1 MISIQPP
8 ENLPHDYTS
17 LQPVGEKPYNTPMA
31 TSNGSNLQEKV
42 QGGGRVLRS
51 ETAGWQLEIP
61 SGSAGSYR
69 LAQLDDYSG
78 LVRSAFPWS
87 APINLSLA
95 ARSSARN
102 MPGTWGFGLWND
114 PFGMAVLQGSNMRFP
129 TLPNAAW
136 FFFASDSNYL
146 SLRDDLPANGQL
158 AATFNSPNQL
168 SINLILGLPLFS
180 LVFLQPVAR
189 RLRRWLRQFIQQDTA
204 AFDLDPTEWH
214 TYGIEWRQESVVFM
228 LDGQVLQE
236 TKVAPRGPL
245 GLVIWVDNQ
254 YASWLPDGRIGYGT
268 LANREAAWLQ
278 VDDMKLVLA

>member
-1 MISIQPP
+1 
-8 ENLPHDYTS
+8 
-17 LQPVGEKPYNTPMA
+17 MA
-31 TSNGSNLQEKV
+31 TSNGINLQENV
-42 QGGGRVLRS
+42 QGGGRVRGS
-51 ETAGWQLEIP
+51 ESAGWQLEIP

-69 LAQLDDYSG
+69 LAQLDDYHR
-78 LVRSAFPWS
+78 LARNAFPWS

-95 ARSSARN
+95 ARASTRN

-114 PFGMAVLQGSNMRFP
+114 PFGMAILQGSDMRFP

-168 SINLILGLPLFS
+168 PINLILKLPLFS

-189 RLRRWLRQFIQQDTA
+189 RLRRWLKQSIQQDTA
-204 AFDLDPTEWH
+204 DFGLDPTEWH
-214 TYGIEWRQESVVFM
+214 TYEIERRQERVVFR

-236 TKVAPRGPL
+236 TKIAPRGPL

-268 LANREAAWLQ
+268 LANRESAWLQ
-278 VDDMKLVLA
+278 IDCLKLSLA